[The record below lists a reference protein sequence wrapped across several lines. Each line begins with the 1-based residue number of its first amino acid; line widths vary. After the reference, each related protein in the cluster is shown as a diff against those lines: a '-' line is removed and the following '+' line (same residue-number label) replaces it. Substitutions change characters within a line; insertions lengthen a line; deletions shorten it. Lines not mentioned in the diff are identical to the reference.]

1 MCAYKIAPFQ
11 ARTLPL
17 LLEHVGG
24 YPSITS
30 VLKEGYFCSK
40 KSWMD
45 GHGAVSSLRNM
56 AQGLRCLIA
65 FLFHVPIALD
75 CS

>member
-17 LLEHVGG
+17 LLEHVGS
-24 YPSITS
+24 YPSVTS
-30 VLKEGYFCSK
+30 VLKNGYFCSK

-45 GHGAVSSLRNM
+45 VHGAVTSLRN
-56 AQGLRCLIA
+56 L
-65 FLFHVPIALD
+65 
-75 CS
+75 

>member
-1 MCAYKIAPFQ
+1 MCAFKIAPFQ
-11 ARTLPL
+11 ARTLLL

-45 GHGAVSSLRNM
+45 VHGAVTSQRNLYGTRS
-56 AQGLRCLIA
+56 QLSYRLSI
-65 FLFHVPIALD
+65 PRTNSI
-75 CS
+75 